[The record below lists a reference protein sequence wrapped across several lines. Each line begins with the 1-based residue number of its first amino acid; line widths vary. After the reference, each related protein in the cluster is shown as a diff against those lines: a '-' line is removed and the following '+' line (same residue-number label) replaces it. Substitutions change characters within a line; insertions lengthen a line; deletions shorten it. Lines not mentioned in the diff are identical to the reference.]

1 MKANGDG
8 VGIAQDMNYT
18 IVINGSL
25 WLGAMVYYVV
35 YARKVYRGP
44 QMTVGGGGSG
54 ESSGDEMK

>member
-1 MKANGDG
+1 MMC
-8 VGIAQDMNYT
+8 VAQDMNYT

-44 QMTVGGGGSG
+44 QMRVGGGG
-54 ESSGDEMK
+54 ESSGLEEDEK